1 MNQIS
6 PMKSSEPGTAPLPT
20 LPPEGGRASDR
31 VRTDHLAPN
40 SSHLQG
46 GGREGGCNESGVSTP
61 EPTNPNIRYA
71 LAALCLSMLMPSLD
85 TSIAQMGL
93 PILAQG
99 FGASFQ
105 AVQWV
110 VLSYLLTIT
119 TLIVSAG
126 RLGDIVGRRRLLLG
140 GVALFTLASLFCG
153 LAQDLPQLIVAR
165 AVQGIGAAI
174 MMALT
179 TAMVGEIVPKA
190 RTGSA
195 MGLLGTMSAI
205 GTCMGPS
212 LGGAL
217 ISGFGWRAIFLVNI
231 PVGLINLALAWKYLP
246 RTDIPATRPRF
257 DIPGTIVLAA
267 TLAAYA
273 LAMTWGEGHF
283 TAINL
288 ALLVAAVIG
297 IVAFIQVQ
305 ARVAAPLLRLAMFR
319 DRNLSVGLTSNVIVF
334 AVIVTTFIVGPFYL
348 THVLGL
354 TPGEMGLAMS
364 AGPLVSASTGIPA
377 GRLVDRLGFTTMTR
391 IGLLG
396 MALGLIAFIFAP
408 GLFGVAG
415 YVGANILVTAH
426 YALYQ
431 AANNTSLMRDVAPEQ
446 RGIVGGMVSL
456 SRNLGLVTGAAMLG
470 AVFAIAAGGDATT
483 AAAGDVAFAMRVT
496 FGTAAGMIAAALALR
511 LLQKRG

>member
-1 MNQIS
+1 
-6 PMKSSEPGTAPLPT
+6 
-20 LPPEGGRASDR
+20 
-31 VRTDHLAPN
+31 
-40 SSHLQG
+40 
-46 GGREGGCNESGVSTP
+46 
-61 EPTNPNIRYA
+61 
-71 LAALCLSMLMPSLD
+71 MLMPSLD

-110 VLSYLLTIT
+110 VLAYLLTIT

-126 RLGDIVGRRRLLLG
+126 RLGDIVGRRRLLLI
-140 GVALFTLASLFCG
+140 GVALFTLSSLFCG
-153 LAQDLPQLIVAR
+153 LAQDLPQLVIAR
-165 AVQGIGAAI
+165 GVQGMGAAI

-179 TAMVGEIVPKA
+179 TAMVSEIVPKA
-190 RTGSA
+190 RIGAA
-195 MGLLGTMSAI
+195 MGLLGTMSAV
-205 GTCMGPS
+205 GSCMGPS
-212 LGGAL
+212 LGGLL
-217 ISGFGWRAIFLVNI
+217 IAGFGWRAIFLINI

-246 RTDIPATRPRF
+246 LSVIPTTRPRF
-257 DIPGTIVLAA
+257 DIIGTIVLAA

-288 ALLVAAVIG
+288 ALLLASLVG
-297 IVAFIQVQ
+297 LVAFIQVQ

-319 DRNLSVGLTSNVIVF
+319 DRPLSVGLTSNVIVF

-348 THVLGL
+348 THVLRL

-364 AGPLVSASTGIPA
+364 AGPLVSALTGIPA
-377 GRLVDRLGFTTMTR
+377 GRLVDRLGFTAMTR

-396 MALGLIAFIFAP
+396 MALGLVAFTLAP
-408 GLFGVAG
+408 GMFGVAG
-415 YVGANILVTAH
+415 YVAANVLVTIH

-431 AANNTSLMRDVAPEQ
+431 AANNTGLMRDVAPEQ

-456 SRNLGLVTGAAMLG
+456 SRNLGLVTGAAVLG
-470 AVFAIAAGGDATT
+470 AVFAIAAGGDATV
-483 AAAGDVAFAMRVT
+483 AGATDLAFAMRVT
-496 FGTAAGMIAAALALR
+496 YGTAAAMITAALALR
-511 LLQKRG
+511 LLEKRR